1 MLDDEREDFE
11 KGSGVWEELPRQS
24 EDITNIP
31 ENEDTHTHNSPGKK
45 TSKKGKRGQWSR
57 RSKDFWVEVNKP
69 GQKYARVLNNF
80 NVFLE
85 CLLHERGIAANSS
98 EGKRVKPHTVPRNKT

>member
-31 ENEDTHTHNSPGKK
+31 ENEDTHTHTIALERRLAKK
-45 TSKKGKRGQWSR
+45 ASVASGA
-57 RSKDFWVEVNKP
+57 EE
-69 GQKYARVLNNF
+69 A
-80 NVFLE
+80 
-85 CLLHERGIAANSS
+85 
-98 EGKRVKPHTVPRNKT
+98 KTFGWK